1 MTTIKKINKYKPL
14 SLDEIIQKNEAE
26 LQKLESFNA
35 VDIFCYN
42 IIRKFQ
48 LKSNYNT
55 SVSNLKYSLHREY
68 LAKYDEEHPIKYLGS
83 HSERFRSL
91 NEQFNDFLNDN
102 N

>member
-1 MTTIKKINKYKPL
+1 MTITEKIDKYRPRP
-14 SLDEIIQKNEAE
+14 LDEIIQENEIE

-48 LKSNYNT
+48 LKSNYSD
-55 SVSNLKYSLHREY
+55 SVSNLKYSLYREY
-68 LAKYDEEHPIKYLGS
+68 LAKYDEEHPVKYLGYS
-83 HSERFRSL
+83 SERFNIL
-91 NEQFNDFLNDN
+91 YDN

>member
-1 MTTIKKINKYKPL
+1 MTTIEKINKYKPP
-14 SLDEIIQKNEAE
+14 SLDEIIQKNEAK
-26 LQKLESFNA
+26 LQELESFNA

-55 SVSNLKYSLHREY
+55 SISNLKYSLYREY
-68 LAKYDEEHPIKYLGS
+68 LAKYDEEHPIKYLGCS
-83 HSERFRSL
+83 PERFNIL
-91 NEQFNDFLNDN
+91 YDN